1 MIFFC
6 IVYSVTDTGFR
17 MNSPVLITSGRNKLK
32 NTEKKEKSS
41 QENLNTTRDLALE
54 KLKVMDISDLSRR
67 AGVTIREEDADKKVI
82 LIDYLGKQVR
92 ICPQDM
98 ICACEPDDWKE
109 LGGSI
114 RLTEEIFILHY
125 LIQASGMLPTGNLIP
140 FRSMDGGM
148 AYEKVF
154 YSRSVYRL
162 SKTFCNREELL
173 ADIGELFEGKPG
185 NMGNVSVWLRV
196 LPHVE
201 LVFVLWKG
209 DYELPPSGNILFDES
224 ILDCLP
230 TEDCV
235 VMAETVVNRFIHVLK
250 HTVD

>member
-1 MIFFC
+1 
-6 IVYSVTDTGFR
+6 
-17 MNSPVLITSGRNKLK
+17 LK
-32 NTEKKEKSS
+32 NTEKREKNS
-41 QENLNTTRDLALE
+41 QEHLNTTRDLALE
-54 KLKVMDISDLSRR
+54 KLKSMNISDLPCR
-67 AGVTIREEDADKKVI
+67 AGVTIREEDAGKKII
-82 LIDYLGKQVR
+82 LLDYLGKTVR

-109 LGGSI
+109 LGGPV
-114 RLTEEIFILHY
+114 RLAEEIFILHY

-154 YSRSVYRL
+154 YARSGYRL
-162 SKTFCNREELL
+162 AKTFCNREEIL
-173 ADIGELFEGKPG
+173 ADIGKLFEGKPG
-185 NMGNVSVWLRV
+185 KMGSVSVRLRV

-224 ILDCLP
+224 ILDYLP
-230 TEDCV
+230 TEDRV
-235 VMAETVVNRFIHVLK
+235 VMAETVINRFIHVLK
-250 HTVD
+250 QIDN